1 MAIDSPVQRD
11 GDQGFLGFA
20 SRLNPLTLPAGMLQD
35 SVNMRLERGT
45 AQTRKGAKR
54 LADAISTADE
64 PLTLSFDLAADVEI
78 SEITFSSATATVTTA
93 AAHGYS
99 NGDQVNISGATEAD
113 AALYNGDFAISNA
126 SGTTFDY
133 TMAGTPVS
141 NATGTL
147 LANAGPV
154 VRTTYTGGIFASG
167 VFASQNYQNAN
178 EYIVMCGPD
187 SAYLWRNTSP
197 TDTVDTVGY
206 PGDETIE
213 PTDNVSVVQAFDRLY
228 ILREAAQTGTFA
240 EVGRGT
246 SVDAGAATMTIASPA
261 VVTKTAHNLENG
273 MAVVFST
280 TGALPTGVTAGTV
293 YYVINKATDTLQIS
307 TTSGGTAV
315 NTSGTQS
322 GTHTL
327 TPVSAVVSSTTATI
341 FSKSH
346 GYVVGY
352 RIRLTAGSAAAL
364 DGH

>member
-228 ILREAAQTGTFA
+228 ILREAAD
-240 EVGRGT
+240 RR
-246 SVDAGAATMTIASPA
+246 SPAGARYIA
-261 VVTKTAHNLENG
+261 G
-273 MAVVFST
+273 
-280 TGALPTGVTAGTV
+280 PT
-293 YYVINKATDTLQIS
+293 
-307 TTSGGTAV
+307 
-315 NTSGTQS
+315 
-322 GTHTL
+322 
-327 TPVSAVVSSTTATI
+327 
-341 FSKSH
+341 
-346 GYVVGY
+346 
-352 RIRLTAGSAAAL
+352 
-364 DGH
+364 